1 MAHIIFSM
9 SAKAGEGLAW
19 SSLRFG
25 EVGVL

>member
-1 MAHIIFSM
+1 MAHIIFPV

-19 SSLRFG
+19 SSLCFG